1 MNRLEGFWYPQN
13 SSARF
18 AAELFLQNSS
28 YRLAAESHSE
38 ITGGACKLSFSDRV
52 GNIPRKVNLPDGS
65 IFETKENDLID
76 TFLVGHAGQSGF
88 SGFIHRLESQ
98 WRWTLIS
105 LLITIVFSIIL
116 FRSGIPWAAQKIAH
130 TLPAQANQIIAA
142 GTLETLDRILLEE
155 SELSEDKKEQLT
167 QQFHELI
174 PTDEQGYTFKLH
186 FRSMMDAPNA
196 FALPSGDIVITDS
209 LVRLAEHDEEIDSIL
224 LHEMGHVVYRHGL
237 QQIIHASII
246 SFSITMISGDA
257 TDMNQFLIAF
267 PAFLAQQKYS
277 RDHETEADSYAFER
291 MKTLGMNPKYFA
303 SIMSRLMEVAEGN
316 DSGEGKESDRL
327 SEYLATHP
335 ATQDRVRRAL
345 EASW

>member
-1 MNRLEGFWYPQN
+1 MNRIEGFWYPQN

-28 YRLAAESHSE
+28 YRLAVESHSE
-38 ITGGACKLSFSDRV
+38 ITGGASKLGFSDRV
-52 GNIPRKVNLPDGS
+52 GNIPRKVSFPDGS

-76 TFLVGHAGQSGF
+76 TFLIGRAGQSGF

-98 WRWTLIS
+98 WRWALIA
-105 LLITIVFSIIL
+105 LLVTIAFSIVV

-130 TLPAQANQIIAA
+130 ALPAQTNQIIAA
-142 GTLETLDRILLEE
+142 GTLETLDHILLEE

-167 QQFHELI
+167 
-174 PTDEQGYTFKLH
+174 EQDYTFKLH
-186 FRSMMDAPNA
+186 FRSMMDIPNA

-209 LVRLAEHDEEIDSIL
+209 LVRLAEHDEELDSIL

-237 QQIIHASII
+237 QQIIHASIV

-267 PAFLAQQKYS
+267 PVFLAQQKYS
-277 RDHETEADSYAFER
+277 RDHETEADTYAFER
-291 MKTLGMNPKYFA
+291 MKTLGMNPRYFA
-303 SIMSRLMEVAEGN
+303 SIMSRLMEVTEELDADEGN
-316 DSGEGKESDRL
+316 KSDRL

-335 ATQDRVRRAL
+335 ATQDRVQRAL
-345 EASW
+345 EASR